1 MGFCLLIPQVSLGRF
16 PGGVEPVG
24 PEADAAARVGE
35 AKGEQGPGTAADD
48 DLPDPA
54 AGFYEIGGPA
64 PLHAFFLGWLFHTFS
79 VKTTRL
85 PAQMNDL

>member
-35 AKGEQGPGTAADD
+35 AKGEQGPGSAADH

-54 AGFYEIGGPA
+54 AGFDEIGGPA
-64 PLHAFFLGWLFHTFS
+64 HLYALFWRRLLHTFS
-79 VKTTRL
+79 VEAARL